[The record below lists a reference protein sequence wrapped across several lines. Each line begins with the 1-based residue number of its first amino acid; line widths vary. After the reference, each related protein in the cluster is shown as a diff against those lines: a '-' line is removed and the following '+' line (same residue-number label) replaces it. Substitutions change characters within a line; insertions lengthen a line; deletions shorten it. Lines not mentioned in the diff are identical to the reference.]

1 MSQTLTVV
9 EKIAL
14 AKAVSLQECNDETEL
29 LPNTQKRVKFSVEV
43 DGVLSRGPSS
53 DRAGTN
59 RARSVPTICLL
70 LQELG
75 CTREY
80 APDHIIELWN
90 RLSGL
95 TKEAMKSRVG
105 GLDSEEREKYNS
117 MLELFDSEIVDNL
130 PRIPTKGYVKFD
142 GTVSKA

>member
-1 MSQTLTVV
+1 MSNLSTIEQL
-9 EKIAL
+9 AF
-14 AKAVSLQECNDETEL
+14 AKAISLQSCNDETA
-29 LPNTQKRVKFSVEV
+29 LPPETAQHVKFSVEV
-43 DGVLSRGPSS
+43 EGILSRGPSS

-80 APDHIIELWN
+80 APEHVIELWN

-95 TKEAMKSRVG
+95 TKAAMEKRVG
-105 GLDSEEREKYNS
+105 SLTAEEQAKYQS
-117 MLELFDSEIVDNL
+117 MLDLFDSEIVGNL

-142 GTVSKA
+142 GIAVKK

>member
-1 MSQTLTVV
+1 MSDTLTTV
-9 EKIAL
+9 ERLAL
-14 AKAVSLQECNDETEL
+14 AKLFTIQSCNDENA
-29 LPNTQKRVKFSVEV
+29 LPPESTTRVKFTAEV

-53 DRAGTN
+53 TRAATN

-80 APDHIIELWN
+80 APSHIIDLWN

-95 TKEAMKSRVG
+95 TKQAMEDKVSALSQDEQDKYHAM
-105 GLDSEEREKYNS
+105 LD
-117 MLELFDSEIVDNL
+117 LFDTEIVDNI
-130 PRIPTKGYVKFD
+130 PRIQTKGYVKFD
-142 GTVSKA
+142 GVAIKK

>member
-1 MSQTLTVV
+1 VSNLSTIEQL
-9 EKIAL
+9 AF
-14 AKAVSLQECNDETEL
+14 AKAINLQSCNDETA
-29 LPNTQKRVKFSVEV
+29 LPPETAQRVKFSVEV
-43 DGVLSRGPSS
+43 DGILSRGPSS

-80 APDHIIELWN
+80 APEHVIELWN

-95 TKEAMKSRVG
+95 TKAAMEKRVG
-105 GLDSEEREKYNS
+105 SLTTEEQEKYQS
-117 MLELFDSEIVDNL
+117 MLDLFDSEIVGNL

-142 GTVSKA
+142 GVAIKK